1 LGAGLNKA
9 LSSILAGIGVIGLAF
24 GFAFQDIAAN
34 FLSGIILAFRE
45 PKRRHNKT
53 KDVMG
58 TVTKTNL
65 RDTVIETFQAQSLH
79 SNKDFCSIPS
89 TIILP

>member
-1 LGAGLNKA
+1 VLGLNKA

-45 PKRRHNKT
+45 PLKRRHNRNK
-53 KDVMG
+53 G
-58 TVTKTNL
+58 CYG
-65 RDTVIETFQAQSLH
+65 H
-79 SNKDFCSIPS
+79 SN
-89 TIILP
+89 